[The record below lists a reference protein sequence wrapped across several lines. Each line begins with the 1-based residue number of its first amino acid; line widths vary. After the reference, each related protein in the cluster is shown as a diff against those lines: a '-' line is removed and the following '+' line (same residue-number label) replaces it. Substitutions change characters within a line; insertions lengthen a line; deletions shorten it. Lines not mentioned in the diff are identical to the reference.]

1 MNSRHTSIAMFATS
15 LVAALALSAC
25 NRHND
30 TETAG
35 QKLDRNVAEARQE
48 GQDAKQSAQQMGQE
62 AKTNMEQGANKA
74 GDDLNDAAITTAVKA
89 KLAADSQL
97 SALDIQVKT
106 DHGDVQL
113 TGTAPSDAARA
124 HATTLAS
131 TVNGVQAV
139 QNHLLLEA
147 DKH

>member
-1 MNSRHTSIAMFATS
+1 MNSRHTPIAVFATS

-35 QKLDRNVAEARQE
+35 QKLDRNIAEARQE
-48 GQDAKQSAQQMGQE
+48 SQDAKQSAQQMGQE
-62 AKTNMEQGANKA
+62 AKTSMEHAANKA
-74 GDDLNDAAITTAVKA
+74 GDDLNDATITAAVKA

-106 DHGDVQL
+106 DHGDVLL
-113 TGTAPSDAARA
+113 TGKAPSDAARA

-131 TVNGVQAV
+131 SVSGVQAV
-139 QNHLLLEA
+139 QNHLLLDG
-147 DKH
+147 DKL

>member
-1 MNSRHTSIAMFATS
+1 MNSRSKHIALFATS

-25 NRHND
+25 NRHHD

-35 QKLDRNVAEARQE
+35 QKLDRNIAEARQE

-62 AKTNMEQGANKA
+62 AKTNVEQAAKKA
-74 GDDLNDAAITTAVKA
+74 GDDVNDATITAAVKA

-97 SALDIQVKT
+97 SALDIQVQT
-106 DHGDVQL
+106 DHGDVLL
-113 TGTAPSDAARA
+113 TGKAPSDTARA

-131 TVNGVQAV
+131 SVSGVQAV
-139 QNHLLLEA
+139 QNHLLLDG
-147 DKH
+147 DKL